1 MRKSQYSLE
10 QILKAYREHGYN
22 QTAAAIA
29 LGIAR
34 STLQYHLNNSGAM
47 LQSDSATVDPL
58 PKSTDKDISQTLILR
73 DRIRRLEDE
82 LRDIQRES
90 LDAHFVRSKIL
101 RIKEHVDA
109 MPPPSWLQPPPRR
122 QTLSQSVPTLMLSDL
137 HWGEMVDKGQMGGVN
152 EYNLAVARKR
162 LDTVVSKAI
171 SLLRNSITGEQ
182 YPGFVLA
189 LGGDMLSGD
198 IHEELRE
205 TNEGTVITA
214 LLDLLSALVAQIALL
229 ADEFG
234 KVYVPCVAGNHGR
247 TTVKPRTKARAETN
261 LDWLLYQFLVLQFQD
276 DARVVIDAP
285 VTPELTYRV
294 FNHTYHLCHGDQ
306 LGKGGDGIIGAFGPI
321 IRGDQKRRSLQAQ
334 LGSPYD
340 TLLHGHYHTYAAT
353 RRFISN
359 GSLVGYSGYALAL
372 GCSFEIPQQAF
383 WLTHPEHGITF
394 SMPVHAERPAGPRG
408 APKNWLSFEEAA

>member
-1 MRKSQYSLE
+1 MYSDQQVLDAY
-10 QILKAYREHGYN
+10 KANQYN
-22 QTAAAIA
+22 QRATARA
-29 LGIAR
+29 LGMAR
-34 STLQYHLNNSGAM
+34 TTLQDRLAKIGERPEG
-47 LQSDSATVDPL
+47 V
-58 PKSTDKDISQTLILR
+58 TDMPQIMVMKDR
-73 DRIRRLEDE
+73 VRRLEEE
-82 LRDIQRES
+82 LREFQREA
-90 LDAHFVRSKIL
+90 LDAHYVKSKIL
-101 RIKEHVDA
+101 RLKEQVDG
-109 MPPPSWLQPPPRR
+109 LPPPRWLEPPAPR
-122 QTLSQSVPTLMLSDL
+122 RGVSQSVPTLMLSDL
-137 HWGEMVDKGQMGGVN
+137 HWGETVDRNQMGGVN
-152 EYNLAVARKR
+152 EYNLAIARKR
-162 LDTVVSKAI
+162 LDSVISKSI
-171 SLLRNSITGEQ
+171 SLLRNSIAGEE

-189 LGGDMLSGD
+189 LAGDLLSGD

-205 TNEGTVITA
+205 TNEGTAITA
-214 LLDLLSALVAQIALL
+214 LLDLLSALVAQITLL
-229 ADEFG
+229 ANEFG

-261 LDWLLYQFLVLQFQD
+261 MDWLLYQFLALHFQND
-276 DARVVIDAP
+276 PRVVIDAP

-321 IRGDQKRRSLQAQ
+321 IRGDQRRRSLQAQ

-359 GSLVGYSGYALAL
+359 GSLVGYSGYALSL

-394 SMPVHAERPAGPRG
+394 SMPVHAERPVVAGADTSRWLTFEG
-408 APKNWLSFEEAA
+408 AA